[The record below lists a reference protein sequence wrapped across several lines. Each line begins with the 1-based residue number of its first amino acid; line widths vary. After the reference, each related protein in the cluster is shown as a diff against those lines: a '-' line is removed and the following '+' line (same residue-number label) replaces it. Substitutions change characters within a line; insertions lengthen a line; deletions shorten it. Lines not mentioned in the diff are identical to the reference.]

1 MRAVGQF
8 RVEYQVSVQAY
19 LVESKR
25 NNYLLELF
33 SAYMYYDW

>member
-1 MRAVGQF
+1 MRVVGQV
-8 RVEYQVSVQAY
+8 RVEYQVFVQVY

-33 SAYMYYDW
+33 SAYMHYH